1 MTKPPILRILIDTAH
16 EAAAGRWAVMLRG
29 PGAEVWTHPADVPPG
44 GRADVVVTDAAARE
58 TPLFGWGDAAVVE
71 IGSGDVEIREG
82 HRTVVGLPD
91 DVTGRELR
99 LACRLLGRIVTL
111 RRQQHREAR
120 LRRRLAEEASTD
132 PLTGLPNRRAWDAV
146 LGERLRCL
154 SERPDTGRGPMLP
167 PCPALLCVAVVDL
180 DHFKPVNDAH
190 GHATGDAVLRCAARA
205 LREGLRPDD
214 FVARLG
220 GDEFALLLE
229 VPDAA
234 TAASVIDRVRRRI
247 PPALSAAG
255 QPVVTA
261 SAGYQ
266 VVPPPSEPCPA
277 SPTPE
282 SLLAAAD
289 AALRQAKQQGRDR
302 TVEAR

>member
-1 MTKPPILRILIDTAH
+1 MLRILIDTSH
-16 EAAAGRWAVMLRG
+16 EGAAGRWAAMLRG
-29 PGAEVWTHPADVPPG
+29 PDAEVWTHPADVPSG
-44 GRADVVVTDAAARE
+44 GRADVVVTEDDARE

-71 IGSGDVEIREG
+71 IGSGKAGIREG
-82 HRTVVGLPD
+82 RRTVVGLPD

-99 LACRLLGRIVTL
+99 LACRLLGRIVAL
-111 RRQQHREAR
+111 RREQDREAR

-132 PLTGLPNRRAWDAV
+132 PLTGLPNRRAWDEV
-146 LGERLRCL
+146 LAERLE
-154 SERPDTGRGPMLP
+154 SGPGPAAP
-167 PCPALLCVAVVDL
+167 PCPALLCVAIVDL
-180 DHFKPVNDAH
+180 DLFKPINDTH
-190 GHATGDAVLRCAARA
+190 GHTTGDAVLRAAGRA

-234 TAASVIDRVRRRI
+234 TAATVIDRVRRRI

-266 VVPPPSEPCPA
+266 VALRPDEPRLPT
-277 SPTPE
+277 STPE
-282 SLLAAAD
+282 SLFGAAD
-289 AALRQAKQQGRDR
+289 AALREAKQQGRDR
-302 TVEAR
+302 VIGS